1 VDILAQISELTKHT
15 RHVQMYEKGPETKVH
30 RVTAPPLLW
39 QLANNHQGGATDNER
54 SGSGYQSRPAARIES
69 LDVLMRIDRE
79 ASAKVRELGQDDDRD
94 TVGLVQMI
102 AGLLPGQ
109 GEAETRDL
117 ETLVHRWYVLAR
129 VATGWDSPLWRPRNT
144 CPVCQTLGSLRIRL
158 SDLDAFCAEC
168 HTTWDRSLIGLLAE
182 HLRQENGEEDTP
194 VEDTSLEYV
203 SEDTPIEGLVL
214 RDHPVR
220 RIALA

>member
-129 VATGWDSPLWRPRNT
+129 VATGWDSPLWRPRYT
-144 CPVCQTLGSLRIRL
+144 CPVCQNLGS
-158 SDLDAFCAEC
+158 
-168 HTTWDRSLIGLLAE
+168 LAE